1 MVNLQVNIDFLVLCV
16 RIFHDFFIFIF
27 CFDTSGF
34 ARISEPARY
43 DLSPVGWI
51 LLGGR
56 NFSGVFKIDWVST
69 KELEFSDTSH
79 LRNAFNEK
87 KTVKI
92 ARDGQEVDPKT
103 GSQLCS
109 LFIEDESIDLQY
121 ILNKSK
127 NHRPS
132 ISTAEL
138 RQRRRMLGLPDE
150 GSPNKG
156 YMHANRFGI
165 RHKQTRLISH
175 PYYVRPSMY
184 SSYQYN
190 LSGTPMMQRQYEDL
204 SMTPYRLPVHAS
216 EAYVRPLEDY
226 YKRDRL
232 IHYREYHTSHR
243 RVKERERY
251 HY

>member
-1 MVNLQVNIDFLVLCV
+1 MFDNLILPFSYSNFLFLN
-16 RIFHDFFIFIF
+16 
-27 CFDTSGF
+27 SGF
-34 ARISEPARY
+34 ARISEAARY
-43 DLSPVGWI
+43 DLSPVGWV

-56 NFSGVFKIDWVST
+56 NLSGVFKVDWIST

-79 LRNAFNEK
+79 LYNAYNEG

-109 LFIEDESIDLQY
+109 MFLEDKSINFSY
-121 ILNKSK
+121 ILKKSK
-127 NHRPS
+127 NHQPS

-150 GSPNKG
+150 GPTSKE
-156 YMHANRFGI
+156 YIHAYRLGI
-165 RHKQTRLISH
+165 PPKQSRILSH
-175 PYYVRPSMY
+175 PYYVRPPLY

-190 LSGTPMMQRQYEDL
+190 LSGSSLVQRYYDDVPM
-204 SMTPYRLPVHAS
+204 SPFRLPVHLP
-216 EAYVRPLEDY
+216 ETFVRPLNDY

-232 IHYREYHTSHR
+232 VLREHHSSHR
-243 RVKERERY
+243 RGKDRHIHRHRY
-251 HY
+251 Q